1 MLPCWQLI
9 KKCIAKKIRPAC
21 IAEKQHISM
30 HSRVRI
36 KLKALLITLI
46 WLTPL
51 QTNPFLTSFNMFF
64 MYQETNTIIIQ
75 SMLACLL
82 LWQTVFACKKGIKLE
97 VSHAK
102 IWRIRYINIEKGTE
116 KYQTILLYWATL
128 EVNMLTFTI
137 HIVYLSIQNSFY
149 ELYALHPRV
158 ERLLPIKQGKH
169 KRVSTNK
176 GNFLA
181 LQE

>member
-30 HSRVRI
+30 HSRMRI

-82 LWQTVFACKKGIKLE
+82 LWQTVFACKKGIKLV

-102 IWRIRYINIEKGTE
+102 IWRIRYINIEKRNWKISNYT
-116 KYQTILLYWATL
+116 TILGYTWGKYAYFYNTYSLPFHTKFLLW
-128 EVNMLTFTI
+128 
-137 HIVYLSIQNSFY
+137 IVCIASSC
-149 ELYALHPRV
+149 
-158 ERLLPIKQGKH
+158 GKTP
-169 KRVSTNK
+169 TN
-176 GNFLA
+176 
-181 LQE
+181 